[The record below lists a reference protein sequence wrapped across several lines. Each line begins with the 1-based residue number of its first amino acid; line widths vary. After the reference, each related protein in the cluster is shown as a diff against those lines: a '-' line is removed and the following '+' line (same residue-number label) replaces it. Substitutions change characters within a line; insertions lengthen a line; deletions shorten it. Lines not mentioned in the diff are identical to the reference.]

1 MLLLVLPSLYLHG
14 RFVSNSKFLPW
25 QPRMDLF
32 LLVQTL
38 EVQAGGGKEKDNCH
52 WSKFI
57 WEEKII
63 LHQTCISADLQPQL
77 ENSCAPPCTEPLSW
91 TRGVKLCPVFSL
103 KAQRRAVSKLLMNSK
118 QSSLSSLCAVSW
130 GHDQGDNQPPS
141 WNLWGLL
148 CSSSSALINSLCSS
162 SWKLNCSVLPEIQSS
177 AESFSIAF
185 HWQRRTRFFRE
196 MHACCSSREHAE
208 HTGLIKSLW
217 EGISMLTHVL

>member
-1 MLLLVLPSLYLHG
+1 MG
-14 RFVSNSKFLPW
+14 G
-25 QPRMDLF
+25 LF
-32 LLVQTL
+32 LIPSSCPGSL
-38 EVQAGGGKEKDNCH
+38 EWICFSWCKLWKYRQGQEKRKTIVTGV
-52 WSKFI
+52 SSSEKK
-57 WEEKII
+57 KII
-63 LHQTCISADLQPQL
+63 LHQTCISADLQTQL

>member
-1 MLLLVLPSLYLHG
+1 MS
-14 RFVSNSKFLPW
+14 
-25 QPRMDLF
+25 
-32 LLVQTL
+32 
-38 EVQAGGGKEKDNCH
+38 
-52 WSKFI
+52 
-57 WEEKII
+57 
-63 LHQTCISADLQPQL
+63 
-77 ENSCAPPCTEPLSW
+77 
-91 TRGVKLCPVFSL
+91 
-103 KAQRRAVSKLLMNSK
+103 SK

-196 MHACCSSREHAE
+196 MHACMLQFQGACWARRLNKVLVGGHLNAYSSPLVIRTSLTNPIMLHYLCLCFLPQLLQQISNNFIP
-208 HTGLIKSLW
+208 LIF
-217 EGISMLTHVL
+217 